1 MANIASVSQLQLTS
15 RREKLRR
22 ARRIKFCQDIWRSL
36 FVTGIASSLVWAIT
50 LPDWVIR
57 QPEQIAI
64 EGNHLLSAQT
74 IRELLPLAYPQS
86 LLRVE
91 PQAIADTLEQQAPI
105 ANAIVTRQ
113 LVPPGLTVQVQ
124 ERKPVA
130 IAQLLDQHQGK
141 NQIGFLDA
149 QGVWIPQS
157 SYRSVKAK
165 LALPTLKIIGS
176 REQYR
181 PYWREVYQAIGQSPV
196 KILEI
201 DWQNP
206 ANLILKTELG
216 KVHVGPYSSRFP
228 EQLRVLDRMRD
239 LPTQIANSKIAYI
252 DIKNPDR
259 PLLQMVKEH
268 QNSKPDSD

>member
-57 QPEQIAI
+57 QPEQIVI
-64 EGNHLLSAQT
+64 EGNHLLSAQA
-74 IRELLPLAYPQS
+74 IRKLLPLAYPQS
-86 LLRVE
+86 LLRLE

-105 ANAIVTRQ
+105 AHAIVTRQ

-130 IAQLLDQHQGK
+130 IAQLRDRHQGK

-149 QGVWIPQS
+149 QGVWMPQS
-157 SYRSVKAK
+157 SYSSVKAM
-165 LALPTLKIIGS
+165 ALPTLKIIGS

-196 KILEI
+196 KIIEI

-216 KVHVGPYSSRFP
+216 KVHFGPYSSRFP

-239 LPTQIANSKIAYI
+239 LPTQIANSQIAYI

-259 PLLQMVKEH
+259 PLLQMVKEY